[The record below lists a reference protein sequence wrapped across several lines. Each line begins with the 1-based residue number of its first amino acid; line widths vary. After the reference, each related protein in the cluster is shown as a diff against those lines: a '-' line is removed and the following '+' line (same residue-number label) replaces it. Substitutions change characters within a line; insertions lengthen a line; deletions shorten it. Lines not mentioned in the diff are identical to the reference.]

1 MPARTGTPDK
11 EANRQ
16 YARGLARAFGGALI
30 FGFPMLMTMEMWW
43 LGFHVDRMRL
53 VLFLVVNFVILVGLS
68 HFSGFERTTR
78 LSDDLM
84 DSLAAYGVGIIASAV
99 LLSLFG
105 VLEADMPVGEIAGK
119 IAIQSVPAGIG
130 AIVARKQ
137 MGQSGE
143 DEDKAEKQRSA
154 GYAGQLF
161 LMVAGAMFLTLNV
174 APTEEMALI
183 AYKMTPWHALG
194 LVLLSILLLHAFVYA
209 VGFGGEKELPEGTS
223 FVAGIVHYSVAG
235 YGIALLVSLYALWT
249 FGRTDDLSTVAI
261 VMMTVVLGFPAALGA
276 ASARLII

>member
-1 MPARTGTPDK
+1 MPARTGSPDE

-43 LGFHVDRMRL
+43 LGFYVDRVRL
-53 VLFLVVNFVILVGLS
+53 VLFLVLNFGLLVGLS
-68 HFSGFERTTR
+68 HFSGFEKTTR
-78 LSDDLM
+78 LSDNVM

-105 VLEADMPVGEIAGK
+105 ILRVEMPMGEIVGK
-119 IAIQSVPAGIG
+119 IAIQSVPAGVG

-137 MGQSGE
+137 MGESGE
-143 DEDKAEKQRSA
+143 EKDKEEKERRA
-154 GYAGQLF
+154 GYAGELF
-161 LMVAGAMFLTLNV
+161 LMAAGAMFLTLNV
-174 APTEEMALI
+174 APTEEMVLI

-209 VGFGGEKELPEGTS
+209 VGFGGEKDLPEGMG
-223 FVAGIVHYSVAG
+223 FLGGIVNYSVAG
-235 YGIALLVSLYALWT
+235 YGIALLISLYILWT
-249 FGRTDDLSTVAI
+249 FGRTEDVSVAAV

-276 ASARLII
+276 ASARLIV

>member
-1 MPARTGTPDK
+1 MPARTGTSD
-11 EANRQ
+11 EGANRQ

-43 LGFHVDRMRL
+43 LGFYVDRMRL
-53 VLFLVVNFVILVGLS
+53 VLFFFVSFGLLVGLS
-68 HFSGFERTTR
+68 HFSGFEKTTR
-78 LSDDLM
+78 LSDNLM

-105 VLEADMPVGEIAGK
+105 VLEADMPMGEVAGK

-137 MGQSGE
+137 MGESGE
-143 DEDKAEKQRSA
+143 DEDKAEKERRA

-161 LMVAGAMFLTLNV
+161 LMAAGAMFLALNV
-174 APTEEMALI
+174 APTEEMVLI
-183 AYKMTPWHALG
+183 SYKMTPLHALG

-209 VGFGGEKELPEGTS
+209 VGFGSEKELPEGTS
-223 FVAGIVHYSVAG
+223 FLAGIVHYSVAG
-235 YGIALLVSLYALWT
+235 YGIALLVSLYTLWT
-249 FGRTDDLSTVAI
+249 FGRTEDLSTAAI

-276 ASARLII
+276 ASARLIV